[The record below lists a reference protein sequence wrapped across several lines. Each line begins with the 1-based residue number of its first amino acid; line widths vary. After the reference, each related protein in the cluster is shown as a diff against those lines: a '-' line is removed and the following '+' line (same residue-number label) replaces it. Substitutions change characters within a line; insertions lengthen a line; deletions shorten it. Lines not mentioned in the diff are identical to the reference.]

1 MKYHTVAV
9 RATYGLGKTYRGLK
23 QLIENF
29 IKNGKSVCIVTEK
42 VTLSSHY
49 NHTLEGLGFQHYSDF
64 QQNITDGSLP
74 YVIVQ
79 LDSLHHVESLYYVFL
94 CDGGLSLIQ
103 SFNNP
108 TMRARGLVMAQF
120 NRLL

>member
-1 MKYHTVAV
+1 MYSLRINETLNTPFVNDLMDYVMKYHTVAV

-49 NHTLEGLGFQHYSDF
+49 NRTLEGLGFQHYSDF
-64 QQNITDGSLP
+64 QGKITDASAPHYILF
-74 YVIVQ
+74 
-79 LDSLHHVESLYYVFL
+79 SWTVFTV
-94 CDGGLSLIQ
+94 LSLI
-103 SFNNP
+103 
-108 TMRARGLVMAQF
+108 TMCFYVMKAF
-120 NRLL
+120 R